1 MLVDTAIKNAKLKEQ
16 PYKLTDGKGLY
27 LLVKATG
34 KYFRFDYRFQGKRKT
49 LALGVYPDVSLAGA
63 RERLAE
69 ARKLVADGIDPGEQR
84 KMDKEAATDLNS
96 LEAVARE
103 WFLKN
108 KHTWMDNHAKD
119 IITRLE
125 ANVFPWLGRT
135 PIANVTAPMLL
146 SVLRRIE
153 DRGAIETAHRIKQM
167 CGQVFRYAVA
177 TGRAER
183 DPSADLRGALP
194 PPPSK
199 SMATITDPKEVAA
212 LLRAIRGYKG
222 EVVTRCA
229 LRLAP
234 LTFVRPGELRHAEWA
249 DIDLDQAEWKI
260 PPEKRKL
267 KKALKAIPQ
276 NFHFVPLSRQALA
289 VLRELQPLTGQGRYV
304 FPSLRTDERP
314 MSENTVNAALR
325 RMGYAKDEMTG
336 HGFRAMASTL
346 LHEQGWPSDVIERQ
360 LAHKERNSVKAAYNY
375 AQHIPERRKM
385 MQAWADYLE
394 ALEKGAEIIPLFAAA
409 G

>member
-1 MLVDTAIKNAKLKEQ
+1 MLVDTAIKNAKPKEK
-16 PYKLTDGKGLY
+16 PYKMTDGKGLY
-27 LLVKATG
+27 LLVKETG

-49 LALGVYPDVSLAGA
+49 LALGVYPDVSLSGA

-69 ARKLVADGIDPGEQR
+69 ARKRLADGIDPGEQR
-84 KMDKEAATDLNS
+84 KMDKEATADHNS
-96 LEAVARE
+96 FEAVARE
-103 WFLKN
+103 WFIKY
-108 KHTWMDNHAKD
+108 KHTWTDNHARD
-119 IITRLE
+119 IISRLE
-125 ANVFPWLGRT
+125 ANVFPWIGGM
-135 PIANVTAPMLL
+135 PIANVTPPVLL

-153 DRGAIETAHRIKQM
+153 ARGAIETAHRIKQM
-167 CGQVFRYAVA
+167 CGQVCRYAVG
-177 TGRAER
+177 TGKAER

-199 SMATITDPKEVAA
+199 SMATITDPKGVAG
-212 LLRAIRGYKG
+212 LMRAIKGYKG
-222 EVVTRCA
+222 EMITCCA

-234 LTFVRPGELRHAEWA
+234 LTFVRPGELRQAEWA
-249 DIDLDQAEWKI
+249 DIDLARAEWKI

-276 NFHFVPLSRQALA
+276 NFHIVPLSKQALA
-289 VLRELQPLTGQGRYV
+289 VLMDLQPLTGEGRYV
-304 FPSLRTDERP
+304 FPSLRTGERP

-325 RMGYAKDEMTG
+325 RMGYSKEEMTG

-375 AQHIPERRKM
+375 AQHLQERRKM
-385 MQAWADYLE
+385 MQAWADYLD
-394 ALEKGAEIIPLFAAA
+394 ALEKGAEIIPLFKAV
-409 G
+409 

>member
-1 MLVDTAIKNAKLKEQ
+1 MLVDTAIKNAKPKDK
-16 PYKLTDGKGLY
+16 PYKMTDGKGLY
-27 LLVKATG
+27 LLIKKTG

-49 LALGVYPDVSLAGA
+49 LALGVYPDVSLSLA
-63 RERLAE
+63 RDRHAE

-84 KMDKEAATDLNS
+84 KMEKEAAADQNS
-96 LEAVARE
+96 FEAVARE

-108 KHTWMDNHAKD
+108 KHTWTDNHGRD
-119 IITRLE
+119 IISRLE
-125 ANVFPWLGRT
+125 ANVFPWIGSK
-135 PIANVTAPMLL
+135 PIAEVNAPVLL
-146 SVLRRIE
+146 GVLRRIE

-167 CGQVFRYAVA
+167 CGQVCRYAVV

-199 SMATITDPKEVAA
+199 SMATITDPKEVAG
-212 LLRAIRGYKG
+212 LLRAIKGYKG
-222 EVVTRCA
+222 EMVTRCA
-229 LRLAP
+229 LLLAP
-234 LTFVRPGELRHAEWA
+234 LTFVRPGELRHAEWEE
-249 DIDLDQAEWKI
+249 IDFDRAEWKI

-267 KKALKAIPQ
+267 KKALKAVPN
-276 NFHFVPLSRQALA
+276 NFHLVPLSRQALA
-289 VLRELQPLTGQGRYV
+289 VLRDLQPLTGEGRYV
-304 FPSLRTDERP
+304 FPSLRTGERP

-325 RMGYAKDEMTG
+325 RMGYSKDEMTG

-346 LHEQGWPSDVIERQ
+346 LHEQGWESDVIERQ

-375 AQHIPERRKM
+375 AQHLPERRKM

-394 ALEKGAEIIPLFAAA
+394 ALEKGAEIIPLFKAV
-409 G
+409 